1 MANCGQ
7 CGGGGA
13 GRDGRCGKCRLE
25 GFGQARRKYFFNEAL
40 TADLRAAY
48 RGNKCDL
55 SRALDQLEARTK
67 WPRWAFRCEAIRL
80 GIVQGGH
87 RRLWTA
93 EEDAHLAE
101 WLGRISVTA
110 IARQL
115 GRTVLSVESRAA
127 RQELSLRAREGYN
140 LTDLAA
146 VLGVRYLRV
155 RGWVERG
162 LLGRVREW
170 QGLRV
175 KEAAVARFIRRYPH
189 EYDLRRV
196 DEVWFK
202 AMVFG
207 FRADARTGERE

>member
-1 MANCGQ
+1 MANCVH
-7 CGGGGA
+7 CGGGSA
-13 GRDGRCGKCRLE
+13 DEQGRCRKCRLRD
-25 GFGQARRKYFFNEAL
+25 FGQARRKYFFTEAL

-48 RGNKCDL
+48 TGNKCDL
-55 SRALDQLEARTK
+55 SRALDKLAARTK
-67 WPRWAFRCEAIRL
+67 WPRHAFKAEAIRL
-80 GIVQGGH
+80 GIIQGGH
-87 RRLWTA
+87 RRGWTA

-101 WLGRISVTA
+101 WVGRISAKA

-115 GRTVLSVESRAA
+115 GRSVLSVESRAA
-127 RQELSLRAREGYN
+127 RLEFSLRVRDGYN
-140 LTDLAA
+140 LTDLAQ

-155 RGWVERG
+155 KGWVDRG
-162 LLGRVREW
+162 LLGQARER

-175 KEAAVARFIRRYPH
+175 QEKAVARFIRRYPH

-207 FRADARTGERE
+207 SLADASTGER